1 MPQKKKLG
9 AYIRYEQEKHARSL
23 IMFCM
28 YVRYIAGI
36 LNSRSNFAAK
46 SKVRT
51 RPNFLGGTVSWL
63 LACKSNKYEVIAH
76 SQNNS
81 LDLFM
86 GSFSDGNVDLLGKG
100 KRIPCHMK
108 HYFF

>member
-1 MPQKKKLG
+1 MT
-9 AYIRYEQEKHARSL
+9 
-23 IMFCM
+23 
-28 YVRYIAGI
+28 YIAGV
-36 LNSRSNFAAK
+36 LKTRSNFAAK
-46 SKVRT
+46 SKVRA

-86 GSFSDGNVDLLGKG
+86 GSLVTEMLTCWAREEGFRAIYETLLLLKSL
-100 KRIPCHMK
+100 
-108 HYFF
+108 